1 MDVTYD
7 EPNDTVYF
15 NFALNKSYAK
25 TVDLNLV
32 DEGIDLGLFG
42 TLDVA
47 ALGDATFSVDAG
59 LNFRLGIY
67 LGDLGAGFS
76 IDGSTLLSELNGGAG
91 VEVLV
96 GMTADN
102 PAPSNGQLGSNVTFT
117 VAIEREDGGDDSAHT
132 LTLYQA
138 PSISNPARPASSDN
152 SNVDS
157 LVSDL
162 NTLLDQAG
170 LGDILEA
177 ATYTFEDSSGNVT
190 EERVML
196 RAVQTA
202 ASGLS
207 PIRALTISGA
217 EAMGFGTNQDG
228 NFADLAIM
236 VVGDSSD
243 KYSVDLDGAKNV
255 QDVIAAIQTQ
265 TGGAVTAAIDA
276 DGTGL
281 TLAADGLITVQNA
294 FTVTLFTD
302 NGDDSDNDGFT
313 SLAGTGLGVLATNE
327 YGSVQGQALHGA
339 SLTDRVFIEENS
351 SGDPN
356 FTFSASVE
364 ANLDASAALGCLGL
378 SLATTTPL
386 SFAVTASAH
395 LADPNANDSRIYLS
409 EIFDD
414 PTAVVDMSSATLG
427 ASAAGTIELTMG
439 STELDPPVS
448 AIPICWN
455 RSPARP
461 TRWSRCPCPET
472 RSPASA
478 SRRTRIS
485 RTSSRSSRTS
495 AWTTF

>member
-1 MDVTYD
+1 MGFDVDVTYD

-15 NFALNKSYAK
+15 NLALNKSYTK

-32 DEGIDLGLFG
+32 DEGIDLGPLG

-76 IDGSTLLSELNGGAG
+76 IDGNTLLSELNGGAG

-102 PAPSNGQLGSNVTFT
+102 PAPSNGQLGSNATFT
-117 VAIEREDGGDDSAHT
+117 VAIEREDSGDDSAHT

-138 PSISNPARPASSDN
+138 PSISNPARPASNDN
-152 SNVDS
+152 FNVDS

-162 NTLLDQAG
+162 NTLFDQAG

-177 ATYTFEDSSGNVT
+177 ATYTFEDSSGQRHGRT
-190 EERVML
+190 RHAA
-196 RAVQTA
+196 RRPTA

-228 NFADLAIM
+228 NFADLAIL

-302 NGDDSDNDGFT
+302 NGDDSDNEGFRV
-313 SLAGTGLGVLATNE
+313 AGRHGIGGAGHQRVRQRPGPGVARGVADRSRVHRRELVRRSEFHVFGQRRGEPGRERGAGLFGLEPGDDHAPVVCRHRRRPSG
-327 YGSVQGQALHGA
+327 GSQCQRQPHLPERD
-339 SLTDRVFIEENS
+339 LRRPDR
-351 SGDPN
+351 GGGH
-356 FTFSASVE
+356 
-364 ANLDASAALGCLGL
+364 AA
-378 SLATTTPL
+378 APRW
-386 SFAVTASAH
+386 ARR
-395 LADPNANDSRIYLS
+395 P
-409 EIFDD
+409 
-414 PTAVVDMSSATLG
+414 
-427 ASAAGTIELTMG
+427 
-439 STELDPPVS
+439 
-448 AIPICWN
+448 
-455 RSPARP
+455 PAR
-461 TRWSRCPCPET
+461 SN
-472 RSPASA
+472 
-478 SRRTRIS
+478 
-485 RTSSRSSRTS
+485 
-495 AWTTF
+495 